1 MDPQPTT
8 DDSPDD
14 GNRLMDGSRNPD
26 GVRRARHVEPSDLEF
41 IPIDPDLEADDPG
54 EPSRGRPRGHG
65 GQTRRTHPAVLASIS
80 IGGMLGATA
89 RHGVSQVI
97 HASPDSFPWATFTA
111 NISGSFLLGFILV
124 LLIDRFPPS
133 HYLRVFV
140 ATGFLGA
147 YTTMSTFQVETVTLI
162 KDGDTVLGVVYSL
175 ATIAVG
181 LTAAWLGIS
190 AGRSSSTHL
199 PTPPPQRRAGATNG
213 TSVSRARSGESTRS
227 HSRQATPTS
236 TTRTQR

>member
-1 MDPQPTT
+1 MDPEVTKDDST
-8 DDSPDD
+8 DDDN
-14 GNRLMDGSRNPD
+14 GVVGESRDP
-26 GVRRARHVEPSDLEF
+26 GHVEPGQHSQPSDLDP

-65 GQTRRTHPAVLASIS
+65 KQTRRARPAVLASIS

-89 RHGVSQVI
+89 RHGVSQII
-97 HASPDSFPWATFTA
+97 HVSAGSFPWATFTE

-124 LLIDRFPPS
+124 LLIERFPPS

-147 YTTMSTFQVETVTLI
+147 YTTMSTFQVETVTLV
-162 KDGDTVLGVVYSL
+162 KDGHTVVGVVYSL
-175 ATIAVG
+175 TSIAMG

-190 AGRSSSTHL
+190 AGRASSPHL
-199 PTPPPQRRAGATNG
+199 PTPPPQNRAGITNG
-213 TSVSRARSGESTRS
+213 NATSSAVPVEST
-227 HSRQATPTS
+227 HSNPRLVTPAP
-236 TTRTQR
+236 TTRTPQ